1 MPDVGDVD
9 SYVHFGIGAWLASR
23 CGGDEFVLP
32 ESFLLRPQIN
42 KSSDL
47 CFVCFVVLLLV

>member
-1 MPDVGDVD
+1 MPGVGDVD

-23 CGGDEFVLP
+23 CGGDDLVLP
-32 ESFLLRPQIN
+32 ESFLARPQIN

>member
-1 MPDVGDVD
+1 MFILVLGHGWPADVEGMD
-9 SYVHFGIGAWLASR
+9 L
-23 CGGDEFVLP
+23 VLP
-32 ESFLLRPQIN
+32 ESFLARPQIN